1 MTDIVL
7 FHHIRGLTP
16 GVEAFADALR
26 AGGHTVHTPDAFE
39 GRTFDSIEAGDA
51 FCGEIGYDEVRA
63 RFTRA
68 VESLPEALVYAGI
81 SLGVMAAQHLLQ
93 NRPGARGALLYEAF
107 ADPSYF
113 GSWPDGVPAQIH
125 AMDNDPFFV
134 GEGDIEPARAFVDT
148 HDDAELFLY
157 PGDAHLF
164 ADSSLETYDADAA
177 KLVVERSLSLLDRV
191 G

>member
-7 FHHIRGLTP
+7 FHHIRGLTT

-26 AGGHTVHTPDAFE
+26 GGGHTVHTPDAFD

-51 FCGEIGYDEVRA
+51 FCGEVGYDEVRE
-63 RFTRA
+63 RFVRS
-68 VESLPEALVYAGI
+68 VDRLPESLVYAGI

-93 NRPGARGALLYEAF
+93 NRPGARAGLFYEAF

-113 GSWPDGVPAQIH
+113 GSWPDGVPVQIH
-125 AMDNDPFFV
+125 AMDHDPFFV
-134 GEGDIEPARAFVDT
+134 GEGDIEPARAFVDGR
-148 HDDAELFLY
+148 DDAELFLY

-164 ADSSLETYDADAA
+164 ADSSLETYDPDATR
-177 KLVVERSLSLLDRV
+177 LVVERSLALLDRL